1 MSSLIITQIK
11 KIPLVKEGD
20 KLSHIIYHALLA
32 QNIHL
37 EDGDILGVTSKIVSK
52 AEGRLVILKTITPSA
67 KAKRLSKRIGRDP
80 RLVELILSE
89 TREIIRATKN
99 AFIVEHNLG
108 FICANAGI
116 DHSNVQT
123 GSSESD
129 DWYLLLPKNPD
140 YSAQIISEELNLLTQ
155 KCVGVIVIDSHGRPW
170 RLGIVGTVIGTS
182 LVPTLVDLRG
192 KEDIF
197 GYKLR
202 ITMVGAADELAASA
216 SLMMGQA
223 NERVPVV
230 HIRGFPY
237 PLAQSSIKDV
247 LRPKKMDLFR

>member
-11 KIPLVKEGD
+11 KIPLIKEGD

-52 AEGRLVILKTITPSA
+52 AEGWLVNLKTITPSA

-116 DHSNVQT
+116 DHSNVQS

-140 YSAQIISEELNLLTQ
+140 HSAQIISEELNLLTQ